1 MRMQDKPPVMTVCVC
16 VCRLYNMHMD
26 DAADIDWDEV
36 AGIIG

>member
-1 MRMQDKPPVMTVCVC
+1 MITVCVF
-16 VCRLYNMHMD
+16 RLYNMRVD